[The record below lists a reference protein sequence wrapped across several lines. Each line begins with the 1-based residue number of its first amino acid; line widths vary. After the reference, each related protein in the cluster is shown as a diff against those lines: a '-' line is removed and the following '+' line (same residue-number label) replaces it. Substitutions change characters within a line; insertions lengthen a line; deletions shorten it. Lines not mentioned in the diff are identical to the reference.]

1 MCLFRKVKTERA
13 ILVLLF
19 RDDDPFDQITPIA
32 KLGPAT
38 VYTCIRVIESVNES
52 IAILL
57 TNCVPASTREIVE
70 RSTILT

>member
-1 MCLFRKVKTERA
+1 MFRKVKTERA

-52 IAILL
+52 MAILL
-57 TNCVPASTREIVE
+57 TNNQAFPLVCQQAHATS
-70 RSTILT
+70 